1 MNDVARRPDRGRI
14 LWGLAL
20 LALGGIL
27 LADQLGAIDDAGSI
41 IAGWWPT
48 LVIAAGLLRLVD
60 QPPDRSGA
68 LVLVAVGAVL
78 LIWRQGLLDLAV
90 VLPVALIV
98 GGLWVLLRR
107 PRGGSATLTGEQPLD
122 LLAVLGGRD
131 VRVSGERF
139 TGGEA
144 TAVLG
149 GLELDL
155 RGALLG
161 SEGAAL
167 EVTAILGGIDV
178 KLPHGWDVRIGGTSI
193 LGGTD
198 DRTLPAV
205 AGAPR
210 LDVTATSVLGGVT
223 VTTDPEVPARPPL
236 VA

>member
-1 MNDVARRPDRGRI
+1 VSDEPRRPDRGRI
-14 LWGLAL
+14 LWGLVL

-48 LVIAAGLLRLVD
+48 IVIAAGLLRLLD
-60 QPPDRSGA
+60 QPPDRTGA
-68 LVLVAVGAVL
+68 LVLVAIGAVL

-98 GGLWVLLRR
+98 GGLWVLVRR
-107 PRGGSATLTGEQPLD
+107 PRAGASTVGGEQPLD
-122 LLAVLGGRD
+122 LLAVLGARD
-131 VRVSGERF
+131 VRVSGDRF

-161 SEGAAL
+161 AEGAKL
-167 EVTAILGGIDV
+167 EVTAVLGGIDV
-178 KLPHGWDVRIGGTSI
+178 KLPAGWDVRISGSSI

-236 VA
+236 LA

>member
-1 MNDVARRPDRGRI
+1 VSDQARRPDRGRI
-14 LWGLAL
+14 LWGLVL

-27 LADQLGAIDDAGSI
+27 LADQLGPVDAGSVI
-41 IAGWWPT
+41 TGWWPT
-48 LVIAAGLLRLVD
+48 VVIAAGVLRLLD
-60 QPPDRSGA
+60 QPPDRTGA
-68 LVLVAVGAVL
+68 LVLVAIGAVL
-78 LIWRQGLLDLAV
+78 LLWRQGLLDLAI
-90 VLPVALIV
+90 VLPAALIV

-107 PRGGSATLTGEQPLD
+107 PPAGSSLVGGEQPLD

-131 VRVSGERF
+131 VRVSGDRF

-155 RGALLG
+155 RGALLDA
-161 SEGAAL
+161 EGAKL

-178 KLPHGWDVRIGGTSI
+178 KLPSGWDVRISGTSI

-210 LDVTATSVLGGVT
+210 LDLTATAVLGGVT

-236 VA
+236 LA

>member
-1 MNDVARRPDRGRI
+1 VSDEARRPDRGRI
-14 LWGLAL
+14 LWGLVL

-27 LADQLGAIDDAGSI
+27 LADQLGAVDAGAVIS
-41 IAGWWPT
+41 GWWPT
-48 LVIAAGLLRLVD
+48 VVIAAGLLRLAD
-60 QPPDRSGA
+60 RPPDRSGA
-68 LVLVAVGAVL
+68 LVLVAIGAVL
-78 LIWRQGLLDLAV
+78 LIWRQGLLDLAI

-98 GGLWVLLRR
+98 GGVWVLVRR
-107 PRGGSATLTGEQPLD
+107 PRGGSSVVGGGQPLD

-131 VRVSGERF
+131 VRVSGDRF

-155 RGALLG
+155 RGALLPT
-161 SEGAAL
+161 EGAKL
-167 EVTAILGGIDV
+167 EVTAVLGGVDV
-178 KLPHGWDVRIGGTSI
+178 KLPNGWDVRIGGTSI

-223 VTTDPEVPARPPL
+223 VTTDPEVPARPPSI
-236 VA
+236 A